1 LQSPFGAL
9 GSSLPYAPQFQGDV
23 RARYDWQGPAQLDW
37 FVSGD
42 LSYTGVTYNQP
53 STYPSGAGVV
63 VPGTTLLR
71 YRQPGY
77 AIIDAAIGFK
87 HDNWNVSIFGENIA
101 DSHAS
106 TFTSS
111 AQFIKSEVVVRPTT
125 YGLRIGVDF

>member
-1 LQSPFGAL
+1 
-9 GSSLPYAPQFQGDV
+9 LPYAPKVQADI
-23 RARYDWQGPAQLDW
+23 RARYDWVGLAKLDW
-37 FVSGD
+37 FISSGV
-42 LSYTGVTYNQP
+42 SYTGVTYNQP
-53 STYPSGAGVV
+53 STYPSGAGVLI
-63 VPGTTLLR
+63 PGTTLLR

-77 AIIDAAIGFK
+77 ALVDAQIGFR

-125 YGLRIGVDF
+125 YGLKIGMDF